1 MRGIGKFDGTGLNS
15 IRRFGFALVA
25 MAGLM
30 SGREG
35 VAQQQPPARSAEKS
49 NRQWLAGAAAVQITP
64 PADAKIWLA
73 GYAAR
78 KEPATGVEQPIYA
91 KALVITQP
99 GGEPLAL
106 VTLDLIGVRRPITRR
121 VADRIESRYGIPRRS
136 LVLFTSHTHC
146 APIPNDSNDKW
157 EIYGIDGNTVTPNV
171 EFTTELEN
179 KIVEAVGKAMGAR
192 RPARLEYGEGKADFA
207 VNRRESTKDGFKIG
221 VNPAGPTDHSVP
233 VLKVTENSS
242 NKTLALMFGYA
253 CHNTTL
259 GSEQM
264 KVCGDYA
271 GYAQAA
277 LEKANPGSV
286 ALFVTGCAG
295 DQNPNPRGTL
305 ELAKKH
311 GESLATAVTAATG
324 GKLRPIDGT
333 LKSLHSEPIL
343 HFAGPVDRY
352 SYQGRLTDKGGPRDA
367 HARRLINIL
376 AAGNVIDRSYPYPV
390 QVVSFGDD
398 LLLVAL
404 GGEVVV
410 DYSLNLKAKHAK
422 PNRPLWVS
430 AYANDVFGYVPS
442 TRVLR
447 EGGYEGG
454 EAFYYS
460 NFPTPLAS
468 DTERIIM
475 DEVRRMIDQLAD
487 PSYGAPAQAPAVA
500 SPVAPNSPRLLDPAA
515 PPAPPAGET
524 PAGAAPAPAPATPA
538 APAAP
543 SPAPSTPAAIPAP

>member
-1 MRGIGKFDGTGLNS
+1 MRGVNGSFLSGLYR
-15 IRRFGFALVA
+15 IQQLRIALTA
-25 MAGLM
+25 TLGILFCLQAN
-30 SGREG
+30 
-35 VAQQQPPARSAEKS
+35 AQQVKGRTPGEPSR
-49 NRQWLAGAAAVQITP
+49 RWLAGAAAVEITP
-64 PADAKIWLA
+64 PADSKAWLA

-78 KEPATGVEQPIYA
+78 KEPSAGVEQPIYA

-121 VADRIESRYGIPRRS
+121 VADRIESRYGIPRKS
-136 LVLFTSHTHC
+136 LILFNSHTHS
-146 APIPNDSNDKW
+146 APVPNDSTDKW

-179 KIVEAVGKAMGAR
+179 KIVEVVGKAMMAR
-192 RPARLEYGEGKADFA
+192 RPAKLEHAEGKAGFA
-207 VNRRESTKDGFKIG
+207 VNRREATKDGFKIG
-221 VNPAGPTDHSVP
+221 VNPDGPTDHSVP
-233 VLKVTENSS
+233 ILKVTELQS
-242 NKTLALMFGYA
+242 NKPLAIMFGYA

-264 KVCGDYA
+264 KICGDYA

-277 LEKANPGSV
+277 LEKANPGTV
-286 ALFVTGCAG
+286 AMFVTGCAG

-305 ELAKKH
+305 DLAKKH
-311 GESLATAVTAATG
+311 GETLATAVTTAIA
-324 GKLRPIDGT
+324 GKTRPIDGT
-333 LKSLHSEPIL
+333 LKSIHSEPVI

-352 SYQGRLTDKGGPRDA
+352 SYQSRLSDKGGPRDA

-376 AAGNVIDRSYPYPV
+376 AAGNVIDRSYVYPI

-398 LLLVAL
+398 LLMVAL
-404 GGEVVV
+404 AGEVVV
-410 DYSLNLKAKHAK
+410 DYSINIKAKHNK
-422 PNRPLWVS
+422 PDRPLWVS

-454 EAFYYS
+454 ESFYYS
-460 NFPTPLAS
+460 NFPTPLAN

-487 PSYGAPAQAPAVA
+487 PSYGTPSQPATVA
-500 SPVAPNSPRLLDPAA
+500 SPVAPNSPRILDPSV
-515 PPAPPAGET
+515 PPAPAAGEAT
-524 PAGAAPAPAPATPA
+524 APSTPAPATPA
-538 APAAP
+538 TPAPTTPAIVPAAAPAP
-543 SPAPSTPAAIPAP
+543 

>member
-1 MRGIGKFDGTGLNS
+1 MRGLKWFDSSVFHHVQQLGAAV
-15 IRRFGFALVA
+15 ALLMG
-25 MAGLM
+25 MAASPMALAQQAPARAADE
-30 SGREG
+30 SGR
-35 VAQQQPPARSAEKS
+35 R
-49 NRQWLAGAAAVQITP
+49 WLAGAASVEITP
-64 PADAKIWLA
+64 PANAKAWLA

-106 VTLDLIGVRRPITRR
+106 VTLDLIGIRRPITRR
-121 VADRIESRYGIPRRS
+121 VADRIESRYGIPRKS
-136 LVLFTSHTHC
+136 LVLFSSHTHC
-146 APIPNDSNDKW
+146 GPIPNDSTDKW
-157 EIYGIDGNTVTPNV
+157 EIYGIDGNTATPNV

-179 KIVEAVGKAMGAR
+179 KIVEVVGKAMSAR
-192 RPARLEYGEGKADFA
+192 RPAKLEHGEGKAGFA
-207 VNRRESTKDGFKIG
+207 VNRREATKDGFKIG
-221 VNPAGPTDHSVP
+221 VNPAGPTDQSVP
-233 VLKVTENSS
+233 VLKVTETGS
-242 NKTLALMFGYA
+242 NKPVAIMFGYA

-259 GSEQM
+259 GAEQM
-264 KVCGDYA
+264 KICGDYA

-277 LEKANPGSV
+277 LEKANPGTV
-286 ALFVTGCAG
+286 AMFVTGCAG
-295 DQNPNPRGTL
+295 DQNPEPRGTL

-311 GESLATAVTAATG
+311 GETLAAAVTATVG

-333 LKSLHSEPIL
+333 LRSMHSEPIL

-352 SYQGRLTDKGGPRDA
+352 SYQSRLSDKGGPRDA

-376 AAGNVIDRSYPYPV
+376 AAGNVIDRFYPYPI

-442 TRVLR
+442 TRILR

-475 DEVRRMIDQLAD
+475 DEVRRLIDQLAE
-487 PSYGAPAQAPAVA
+487 PAYGAPTQAPAVA
-500 SPVAPNSPRLLDPAA
+500 SPVAPNSPRLLDPTA
-515 PPAPPAGET
+515 PPAPAAGET
-524 PAGAAPAPAPATPA
+524 APA

-543 SPAPSTPAAIPAP
+543 NPAPSTPAAIPTP